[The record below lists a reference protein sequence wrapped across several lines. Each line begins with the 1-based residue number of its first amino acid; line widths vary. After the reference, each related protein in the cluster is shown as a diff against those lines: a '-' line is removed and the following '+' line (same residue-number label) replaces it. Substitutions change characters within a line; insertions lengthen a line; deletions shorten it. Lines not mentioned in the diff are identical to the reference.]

1 MNTIWTVLI
10 GSIVG
15 QVVVGTIFMIG
26 FVAVVRRSIDKD
38 IPARLLSIDGHIEK
52 LGLEL
57 LQMRREVDRHGYKI
71 EALELLESR
80 RASGEIQRR
89 DNDLDDTG
97 VRNRTRGEI
106 RKTYADLGDASSWIP
121 PLLSPHNRSNN
132 RSTFLCRRLLF
143 HQST

>member
-97 VRNRTRGEI
+97 VRNRTRG
-106 RKTYADLGDASSWIP
+106 R
-121 PLLSPHNRSNN
+121 
-132 RSTFLCRRLLF
+132 
-143 HQST
+143 